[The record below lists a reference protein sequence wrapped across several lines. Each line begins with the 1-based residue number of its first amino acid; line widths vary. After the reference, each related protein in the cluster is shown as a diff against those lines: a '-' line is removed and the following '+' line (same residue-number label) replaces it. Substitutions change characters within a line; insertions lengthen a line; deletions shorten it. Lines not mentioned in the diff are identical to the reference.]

1 MVDVDDFR
9 KLEQVSPD
17 SDAAVVRQMKQAIAS
32 GKHWYL
38 ALLEAVGRW
47 TIAEEVYHGRR
58 YCYLVAG
65 EAFDWLLLAERLCQ
79 AVDGLLP
86 EDEKIS
92 LLFHGK
98 PPLKLSV
105 EEFKRLIGD
114 SKYGQYLNYF
124 YGVTVERALVLA
136 VQDEV
141 RKERWALGYPQEGD
155 LNQEAYRRI
164 YGKTSGVLLKNFRK
178 ERGCPRLKSIGLTE
192 LKEFAY
198 WLFKYRLRQ
207 CDKARIASDTK
218 KALLKLSS
226 GQLAGEPS
234 DKLPVSPP

>member
-1 MVDVDDFR
+1 MVDLDEPK
-9 KLEQVSPD
+9 KLEQLSLG
-17 SDAAVVRQMKQAIAS
+17 SDALVVRQMEQAIAS

-38 ALLEAVGRW
+38 ALLEAIGKW

-65 EAFDWLLLAERLCQ
+65 EAFDWLLLAERLCE

-86 EDEKIS
+86 EDERVP

-98 PPLKLSV
+98 SPLKLSV
-105 EEFKRLIGD
+105 EEFKRLIGG
-114 SKYGQYLNYF
+114 SKYCQYLNYF

-141 RKERWALGYPQEGD
+141 RKERWALGYTQEGD
-155 LNQEAYRRI
+155 ADNEVYRRI
-164 YGKTSGVLLKNFRK
+164 YGKTSGVLLKSFRK
-178 ERGCPRLKSIGLTE
+178 ERGYPRLKSIDLTE
-192 LKEFAY
+192 LKEFTY
-198 WLFKYRLRQ
+198 WLFKYRLKQ

-218 KALLKLSS
+218 KALLKLSVGHLS
-226 GQLAGEPS
+226 GEPS
-234 DKLPVSPP
+234 DELSASFA

>member
-1 MVDVDDFR
+1 MVDVDEAKR
-9 KLEQVSPD
+9 LAQSSPG
-17 SDAAVVRQMKQAIAS
+17 SDAVVVRQMKQAIA
-32 GKHWYL
+32 GGEHWYL
-38 ALLEAVGRW
+38 ALLEAIGQW

-65 EAFDWLLLAERLCQ
+65 EAFDWLLLAERLCE
-79 AVDGLLP
+79 AVGGLLP

-105 EEFKRLIGD
+105 EEVKRLIGD
-114 SKYGQYLNYF
+114 SKYCLYLNYF
-124 YGVTVERALVLA
+124 YGFTVERALVLA

-155 LNQEAYRRI
+155 LNQEVYRRI

-178 ERGCPRLKSIGLTE
+178 ERGYPRLKSIDLTE
-192 LKEFAY
+192 LKEFTY
-198 WLFKYRLRQ
+198 WLFKYRLKQ

-226 GQLAGEPS
+226 GRLAGEPS
-234 DKLPVSPP
+234 DKLPLSLT